1 MADDPRGLIVQPL
14 RYFVVG
20 PQARSAFWA
29 RCIWMNRGGF
39 DRIRLWKPFTAKARK
54 HVLRKK
60 AGMSPMST
68 KHPPG
73 TDSSLS
79 ESADFLAKNW
89 GNLQRDYAG
98 KWVALAGRSV
108 RLFDDDLP
116 HLQDQIQLTCPEET
130 LLVDRIPAP
139 GEELDWK

>member
-1 MADDPRGLIVQPL
+1 M
-14 RYFVVG
+14 
-20 PQARSAFWA
+20 
-29 RCIWMNRGGF
+29 
-39 DRIRLWKPFTAKARK
+39 T
-54 HVLRKK
+54 
-60 AGMSPMST
+60 T

-73 TDSSLS
+73 TDSLLS
-79 ESADFLAKNW
+79 ESADFLATNW

-116 HLQDQIQLTCPEET
+116 RLQDQIQLTCPEET

>member
-1 MADDPRGLIVQPL
+1 
-14 RYFVVG
+14 
-20 PQARSAFWA
+20 
-29 RCIWMNRGGF
+29 
-39 DRIRLWKPFTAKARK
+39 
-54 HVLRKK
+54 
-60 AGMSPMST
+60 MST
-68 KHPPG
+68 KQPPG
-73 TDSSLS
+73 TDSLLS
-79 ESADFLAKNW
+79 ESADFLARNW
-89 GNLQRDYAG
+89 GSLQRDYAG